1 MKKSLSLRSLGLT
14 ATLIGVGALSACSSP
29 ANLKS
34 AADDDVQRTYVT
46 GSRIPYKGAQPIAKA
61 DKEFAKDALREQ
73 NAIMS
78 GSIK

>member
-1 MKKSLSLRSLGLT
+1 MKSLSLRSLSLMGMLFGT
-14 ATLIGVGALSACSSP
+14 VALSACSTP
-29 ANLKS
+29 DNLKS

-46 GSRIPYKGAQPIAKA
+46 GSRIPYKGAQPVAKG